1 MTTPRFQRQ
10 TARGF
15 EQQLTDPLPSTLA
28 ALVPDRA
35 QQHGQVASKVAEL
48 RGRRVELARQL
59 AEQEAAD
66 QRAAAEAAAAG
77 RSPGRRQKAASIR
90 KRLEETETELA
101 GFEEGLAKS
110 ADGLLAAAARSR
122 EQAVKKAAEAQ
133 TAAIAR
139 AAELLAAADTALDE
153 AGTLTSERAWL
164 ARLDGRQRIEPF
176 RPGVGG
182 EPALGQLRAVLRD
195 AFADWREQHDR
206 RQVEAEQRQAYAA
219 EQAAEAARHEERY
232 RREDAA
238 KRVTTAG
245 GVIVEQGGRR
255 VRQTGFGPQPIDEE
269 EQR

>member
-1 MTTPRFQRQ
+1 MTAPRFQRQ

-66 QRAAAEAAAAG
+66 QQAAAEAAAAG
-77 RSPGRRQKAASIR
+77 RSPSRRQKAASIR

-101 GFEEGLAKS
+101 GFEEGVAKS
-110 ADGLLAAAARSR
+110 ADGLLAAAAPFR
-122 EQAVKKAAEAQ
+122 EQALEKATEAQ
-133 TAAIAR
+133 TAAITR
-139 AAELLAAADTALDE
+139 AAELLAAADAALDE
-153 AGTLTSERAWL
+153 AGSLVAERSWL
-164 ARLDGRQRIEPF
+164 ARLDGRTRIEPY
-176 RPGVGG
+176 RPVGG
-182 EPALGQLRAVLRD
+182 DASLGQLRATLRE
-195 AFADWREQHDR
+195 AFADWQQQHDR
-206 RQVEAEQRQAYAA
+206 RQAEVEQRRAVAA
-219 EQAAEAARHEERY
+219 EEEAARVRHEERY

-245 GVIVEQGGRR
+245 GVVVEQGGRP
-255 VRQTGFGPQPIDEE
+255 VRQTGFGLQPVEDEE
-269 EQR
+269 PKP